1 MCAVQLS
8 HNIIVY
14 LVLEQ
19 IVKNNAKE
27 NYGAVYIFHLK
38 SNSLKLDQCKTAGI
52 SDLRR
57 CSNKT
62 YEPRN
67 TLLDEVKQIF
77 R

>member
-8 HNIIVY
+8 HNIIIY

-27 NYGAVYIFHLK
+27 NYGAVYIFYLK

-52 SDLRR
+52 SDWKDVQMKYMNQEIPFL
-57 CSNKT
+57 
-62 YEPRN
+62 
-67 TLLDEVKQIF
+67 IG
-77 R
+77 